1 MSTRDDELD
10 DEDEA
15 QPTAPVTETEA
26 EDEVYPKLTRRQARF
41 VEHYLTFF
49 NNLRAAIAAGYS
61 PAIKPQD
68 AYRIRKNANVSRA
81 IRLRLKERQ
90 INADAV
96 LARLSDHALARY
108 SDYLRPD
115 GSVDLDRLLA
125 DGMGHMIKRMRQTK
139 EGLIEIEWHDSQA
152 ALVHL
157 AKIQGLM
164 NEKEAEHDSG
174 PATFR
179 VVWENG
185 PPDGFNVTREEGAGV
200 GAGLANEGADE

>member
-1 MSTRDDELD
+1 MSTRDDELEDD
-10 DEDEA
+10 DEG
-15 QPTAPVTETEA
+15 QPTPSVTEEA

-41 VEHYLTFF
+41 VEHYLVFF

-68 AYRIRKNANVSRA
+68 AYRVRKNANVSRA

-108 SDYLRPD
+108 SDYLKAD

-139 EGLIEIEWHDSQA
+139 EGLIEVEWHDSQA

-164 NEKEAEHDSG
+164 NEKEAERDSG

-185 PPDGFNVTREEGAGV
+185 PPDGFNVTREETGPS
-200 GAGLANEGADE
+200 EGADE